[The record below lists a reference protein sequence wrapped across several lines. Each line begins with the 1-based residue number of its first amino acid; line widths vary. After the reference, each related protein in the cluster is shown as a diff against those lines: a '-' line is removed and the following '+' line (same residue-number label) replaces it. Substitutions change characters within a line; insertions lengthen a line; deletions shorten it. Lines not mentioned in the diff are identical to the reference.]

1 MTWHDKKWTEVVNT
15 LKSNEDYG
23 LSEKQIK
30 EIQEQYGKN
39 KLSEKKR
46 TSLIIRFFMQFNDFM
61 IFILLLAAVAS
72 FTVSYMQGETD
83 FLDPIIILIIV
94 SINAVLGLLQE
105 NKAEKSLEALKNMS
119 SPQAKVLRAGR
130 VEEINTEELV
140 PGDIILLEAGD
151 YVTADARLISSA
163 NLRVEESALTGES
176 VPIEKDA
183 NIIVS
188 EKAPIGDMLNM
199 VFSGTS
205 VSYGRCKAVVTATG
219 MDTQMGHIAELII
232 KDDSP
237 DTPLQKRLEHTG
249 KLLGMGALAI
259 CIVIFAMGILRDMP
273 VFTMFM
279 TSVSL
284 AVAAIPEGL
293 PAIVTIMLAIGVQ
306 RMAKRKAVIRKL
318 PAVETLGS
326 ANIIC
331 SDKTGTLTQN
341 KMKVVEVCS
350 TDEVLGSEDV
360 QKKLILTYGS
370 LCNDTILQQID
381 MEIDVQGDPTETAIV
396 MAAYNHKI
404 VKTVIDK
411 DYERVGEIPFDSK
424 RKLMS
429 TVHEDGAE
437 YLIITKGAPDV
448 LLGKCTS
455 YYDKGKISALTKDKL
470 RTIILQNEKMANKAL
485 RVLGIA
491 FKKNG
496 KKPVSVDSDNIEND
510 LVFLGLIGI
519 IDPPREEAK
528 EAVKI
533 CKEAGI
539 RPVMITGDH
548 VITAKAIAVKLNI
561 MEDGDKA
568 ITGQELSKL
577 DQDELC
583 NIIDEYSVFA
593 RVSPEH
599 KVRIV
604 KAFQQRG
611 NVVAMTGDG
620 VNDAPALKA
629 ADIGC
634 AMGITGT
641 DVAKG
646 AADMVLVDDNF
657 ATIVEA
663 VREGRGIYSNVKK
676 AIHFLLS
683 SNVGEIVT
691 IFLALLLGWST
702 PLLAIHLLWVNLVTD
717 SLPAIALGLDPADED
732 VMKRK
737 PYSTRKSF
745 FADGLWQRIGLEGCM
760 IGLLS
765 IIAFGIGNVH
775 FDSEGSHIIAMTMAF
790 STLSISQLVHAF
802 NVRTEKSIF
811 STNMFENI
819 FLIGAFFVGILL
831 QVSVV
836 SIPVLSEAF
845 RVTPLYTQQW
855 LVVFALSFVPIFII
869 ELEKKLTRRD

>member
-1 MTWHDKKWTEVVNT
+1 MTWHDKKWTEVIET
-15 LKSNEDYG
+15 LKSNESYG

-30 EIQEQYGKN
+30 ETQEQYGKN

-83 FLDPIIILIIV
+83 FLDPIIILVIV
-94 SINAVLGLLQE
+94 SLNAVLGLLQE

-119 SPQAKVLRAGR
+119 SPQAKVLRGGR

-151 YVTADARLISSA
+151 YVTADARLVSSA
-163 NLRVEESALTGES
+163 NLKVEESALTGES
-176 VPIEKDA
+176 VPVEKDA
-183 NIIVS
+183 NIVIA

-205 VSYGRCKAVVTATG
+205 VSYGRAKAVVTATG

-232 KDDSP
+232 SDESP

-249 KLLGMGALAI
+249 KLLGMGALII
-259 CIVIFAMGILRDMP
+259 CVVIFVMGILRDLP
-273 VFTMFM
+273 IFTMFM

-318 PAVETLGS
+318 PAVETLGNAS
-326 ANIIC
+326 IIC

-350 TDEVLGSEDV
+350 VDEVLGSEDE

-370 LCNDTILQQID
+370 LCNDAILQHVD
-381 MEIDVQGDPTETAIV
+381 MEVEVQGDPTETAIV
-396 MAAYNHKI
+396 MGAFNHKI
-404 VKTVIDK
+404 IKTMLDRE
-411 DYERVGEIPFDSK
+411 YERVAEIPFDSK

-429 TVHEDGAE
+429 TVHIDESE
-437 YLIITKGAPDV
+437 HLVITKGAPDM
-448 LLGKCTS
+448 LLDKCT
-455 YYDKGKISALTKDKL
+455 YYYYKGKVLPLTKDKA
-470 RTIILQNEKMANKAL
+470 RTITLQNEKMANKAL

-491 FKKNG
+491 FKKSS
-496 KKPVSVDSDNIEND
+496 KKPPSMDSNAIENE
-510 LVFLGLIGI
+510 LIFLGLIGI
-519 IDPPREEAK
+519 IDPPREEAR
-528 EAVKI
+528 EAVEV
-533 CKEAGI
+533 CKQAGI

-548 VITAKAIAVKLNI
+548 VITAKAIAIKLGI
-561 MEDGDKA
+561 MNVGDKA
-568 ITGQELSKL
+568 ITGQELSKI

-583 NIIDEYSVFA
+583 DIIDDYSVFA

-599 KVRIV
+599 KVRVV

-611 NVVAMTGDG
+611 HIVAMTGDG

-646 AADMVLVDDNF
+646 AADMVLIDDNF
-657 ATIVEA
+657 ATIVHA
-663 VREGRGIYSNVKK
+663 VKEGRGIYSNVKK

-717 SLPAIALGLDPADED
+717 SLPAIALGLDPADES

-737 PYSTRKSF
+737 PYSANKSF

-765 IIAFGIGNVH
+765 IIAFGLGNTY
-775 FDSEGSHIIAMTMAF
+775 FSQDGSHVVAMTMAF
-790 STLSISQLVHAF
+790 ATLSISQLVHAF
-802 NVRTEKSIF
+802 NVRSEKSIF
-811 STNMFENI
+811 ATNI
-819 FLIGAFFVGILL
+819 FDNIYLIGAFFAGILL
-831 QVSVV
+831 QVSVIN
-836 SIPVLSEAF
+836 IPALSQAF
-845 RVTPLYTQQW
+845 RVTPLESQQW
-855 LVVFALSFVPIFII
+855 LVVFALSLVPILII
-869 ELEKKLTRRD
+869 ELEKKLTLKD